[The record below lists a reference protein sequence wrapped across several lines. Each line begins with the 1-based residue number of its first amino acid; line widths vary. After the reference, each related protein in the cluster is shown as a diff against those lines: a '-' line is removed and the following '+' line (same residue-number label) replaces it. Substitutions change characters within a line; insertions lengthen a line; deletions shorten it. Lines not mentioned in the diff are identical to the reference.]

1 MSLLGKYSKTK
12 EVILGTTF
20 QEKLWSVPQT
30 VCMSEPVSPAFR
42 DTEAFGHDAGSV
54 PSWVAV
60 KTYSYFQKGKD
71 AEPGETG
78 EFI

>member
-1 MSLLGKYSKTK
+1 
-12 EVILGTTF
+12 
-20 QEKLWSVPQT
+20 
-30 VCMSEPVSPAFR
+30 MSEPVSPAFR